1 MLSGRFTDASADRKS
16 GGERSWTV
24 IAIIGVGVAIVV
36 PTLIALATGVWS
48 DPPGPQTSGSPSEIV
63 SATPNDRPS
72 VEAAPAQT
80 ASQPSADEPRGR
92 VAEPSEPG
100 RLDSA
105 AATRDGSGGSISP
118 QPVMPAPE
126 PRPSAARS
134 EPLPPVAAPPTFA
147 PVAAEEPARLDSAST
162 RGGTDG
168 SIPPPSPAATPA
180 PEPRSSAPAAEP
192 QPAAPLPSAFAPVTA
207 EDTLASAGAVDSLA
221 PAGVPQRRAPSP
233 LPGTVEATPP
243 LDPLSMASGGYFNGQ
258 APVKP
263 QPLTVDK
270 R

>member
-105 AATRDGSGGSISP
+105 AATRDGSRGSPS
-118 QPVMPAPE
+118 
-126 PRPSAARS
+126 PRPRM
-134 EPLPPVAAPPTFA
+134 PPP
-147 PVAAEEPARLDSAST
+147 E
-162 RGGTDG
+162 
-168 SIPPPSPAATPA
+168 PPPSPPPPGTPPPPPPPPPLA
-180 PEPRSSAPAAEP
+180 PPAAD
-192 QPAAPLPSAFAPVTA
+192 AP
-207 EDTLASAGAVDSLA
+207 
-221 PAGVPQRRAPSP
+221 
-233 LPGTVEATPP
+233 
-243 LDPLSMASGGYFNGQ
+243 
-258 APVKP
+258 
-263 QPLTVDK
+263 
-270 R
+270 